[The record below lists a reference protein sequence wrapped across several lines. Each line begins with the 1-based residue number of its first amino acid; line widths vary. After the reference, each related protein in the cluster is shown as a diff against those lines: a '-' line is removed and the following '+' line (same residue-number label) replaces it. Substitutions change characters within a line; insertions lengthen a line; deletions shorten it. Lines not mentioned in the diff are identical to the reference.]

1 MNKKIN
7 LILVFLI
14 SLIIIGSNNIF
25 AYEGINSQTL
35 FEPSIFDKLVLNYT
49 TLPEISVSGSQP
61 YTIRETTC
69 PSGEPRIG
77 VYYDTCPTAL
87 SLDSTVTVKY
97 KNCGTLAGKPIDIKL
112 VYSDMISYGNN
123 PYLDWSA
130 FGSVMKNTNE
140 WEYLDMEH
148 LTVDVYFYY
157 SGENTP
163 LYINLGYLSIFSEDK
178 GEASSSS
185 QSNTVYLYNTTNM
198 AYASEITSINGWR
211 KYNDVYYGTASG
223 STEAGH
229 LNCVAFE
236 YRNKDHINVELY
248 GVYGK
253 SSAGYHLQYTPLTA
267 SVPDY
272 PQKSVSKDYVKKGD
286 TLTYEIEQEI
296 SERVDSNFYY
306 ASLIFEDV
314 LDEKIQYNN
323 LRVYDSNGNDVT
335 STAGTTTYNDTTRKL
350 TYTFNSSYLSG
361 TMKYI
366 GETYRFVVNTTVK
379 SSSSTSLISN
389 KSKTIFN
396 NTYTR
401 ESETVESNIYSNV
414 VTKYIDENTGNEI
427 AGYPEKTRRYN
438 VGEEYKTQ
446 SEAISGYELTRHN
459 GIESG
464 ITTTQD
470 VEVTYY
476 YKKKSQITVKYLD
489 KYTNIKVA
497 NEELLNGL
505 EGENYTT
512 TQKDVEGYVYDSI
525 SGSSNGKYQAEPIT
539 IQYYYIK
546 KSNVTTKYVDENT
559 GNEIPNVQ
567 SVTEEYKE
575 KESYNTL
582 KKEIDGYTY
591 TKDSNNT
598 SGTVERDN
606 IEVVYYYKRNSNVV
620 VKYLDKYT
628 KEEIANT
635 ENIKGLEGENYT
647 TIKKDID
654 SYEYDSIEGENAGK
668 FSNEEK
674 NITYYYIKKSKVTTK
689 YVDENTGNE
698 IPNVQSVTE
707 EYKEKESYNTLKKEI
722 DGYTYTKDSNNT
734 SGTVERDNI
743 EVVYYYK
750 RNSNVVVKYLD
761 KYTKE
766 EIANTENIKGLE
778 GENYTTIKKDI
789 DSYEYDSIEGENAGK
804 FSNEEKNITYYYIK
818 KSKVTTK
825 YVDENTGNEITNVQS
840 ITEEYKEKEYYTT
853 QQKDIDGYTYSRSTN
868 NISGIIGRDNIE
880 VIYYYKRNSGVTI
893 RYIDKYETDIKV
905 HENNYINGVEGDN
918 YTTSALDIE
927 GYVYDSVDGLEDGKI
942 QSEKTTVTYYYIK
955 KSNVYVQYR
964 DEISGA
970 VLEEDSP
977 ITYIEKQS
985 YETSSKDINGY
996 TLVGDSKNTSGI
1008 IGRENIFVKYYYK
1021 KNTSV
1026 VVKYIDMVTQ
1036 EEISKEDIIY
1046 GLQNDDYETEKR
1058 NIDNY
1063 EFIEIDGKANGKME
1077 ENQLVV
1083 IYKYKKQSNLIT
1095 QHIDANTNKKIID
1108 DIVTRYKEGDIYTA
1122 NSQNILGYVLVE
1134 SPQSV
1139 TGTMGREDII
1149 KTFYY
1154 KKISAGLVVK
1164 YVDKI
1169 TGEVLEQ
1176 KEYSGNEKD
1185 IISLEE
1191 MSFMEYVLDSKPD
1204 FDTIE
1209 LTTEPQEIIYY
1220 YIKVAKLYIE
1230 GIDQDS
1236 KEVLYNSE
1244 ISGLEGQDYEAIPK
1258 DVIGYKLVKIP
1269 ENQNGIFKRNNP
1281 KVIYEYKKI
1290 AGNLS
1295 VKYIDKDTSELLE
1308 SYQISGL
1315 VGDEYKTQDKEF
1327 KDYNFVEI
1335 IGDNIG
1341 ILKAE
1346 EKEVV
1351 YYYEKKTGKIIVK
1364 YIDNMQ
1370 NEIKSKEEYIGKV
1383 GQEYTTDAK
1392 NIEGYELYK
1401 VPENQNGVYE
1411 EGIIEI
1417 VYEYKKNKGTIV
1429 VNFKD
1434 EEGNVLLEKVY
1445 QEGEIGEDF
1454 YLNLPEIEGYTIIGE
1469 NTLSSKFVDGK
1480 LEYNIIYTRIYD
1492 NPNTGDISIMTIS
1505 AIAIF
1510 SIIGILFLILKNN
1523 KKYAK

>member
-7 LILVFLI
+7 LIVVFLI
-14 SLIIIGSNNIF
+14 SLIIIGSKSIF

-61 YTIRETTC
+61 YTIKETTC

-112 VYSDMISYGNN
+112 IYSDMISHGNN

-157 SGENTP
+157 SGEDTP

-185 QSNTVYLYNTTNM
+185 ESNNVYLYDITNM
-198 AYASEITSINGWR
+198 AYAREITSINGWR

-286 TLTYEIEQEI
+286 ILTYEIEQEI
-296 SERVDSNFYY
+296 SERVDPNFYY
-306 ASLIFEDV
+306 TSLIFEDV
-314 LDEKIQYNN
+314 LDEKIQIND
-323 LRVYDSNGNDVT
+323 LKVYDSNGNNVT
-335 STAGTTTYNDTTRKL
+335 SIAGTITYNDTTRKL
-350 TYTFNSSYLSG
+350 TYVFNSSYLSG

-366 GETYRFVVNTTVK
+366 GENYRFVINATVK
-379 SSSSTSLISN
+379 SSVSTSLISN

-401 ESETVESNIYSNV
+401 ESENVESNIYSNV
-414 VTKYIDENTGNEI
+414 ITKYIDENTGNEI
-427 AGYPEKTRRYN
+427 AGYPSRTQRYN
-438 VGEEYKTQ
+438 VGEEYETQ
-446 SEAISGYELTRHN
+446 SETISGYELTRHN
-459 GIESG
+459 GIENG

-470 VEVTYY
+470 VEVVYY
-476 YKKKSQITVKYLD
+476 YKRKSQITVKYLD

-505 EGENYTT
+505 EGEEYTT
-512 TQKDVEGYVYDSI
+512 TQKDIDGYVYDSI
-525 SGSSNGKYQAEPIT
+525 SGSSNGKYQATPII
-539 IQYYYIK
+539 IQYFYIK
-546 KSNVTTKYVDENT
+546 KSNVITKYIDENT
-559 GNEIPNVQ
+559 GEEIPNTQ

-575 KESYNTL
+575 KENYNTI
-582 KKEIDGYTY
+582 KKEIEGYTY
-591 TKDSNNT
+591 TKDSKNT
-598 SGTVERDN
+598 SGIMGRDN

-628 KEEIANT
+628 KEEIADT

-647 TIKKDID
+647 TIKKDINN
-654 SYEYDSIEGENAGK
+654 YEYDSIEGEEAGK
-668 FSNEEK
+668 FSVEEK
-674 NITYYYIKKSKVTTK
+674 NIIYYYIKKSNVTTK
-689 YVDENTGNE
+689 YIDENTGEE
-698 IPNVQSVTE
+698 IPNAQSV
-707 EYKEKESYNTLKKEI
+707 
-722 DGYTYTKDSNNT
+722 
-734 SGTVERDNI
+734 
-743 EVVYYYK
+743 
-750 RNSNVVVKYLD
+750 
-761 KYTKE
+761 
-766 EIANTENIKGLE
+766 
-778 GENYTTIKKDI
+778 
-789 DSYEYDSIEGENAGK
+789 
-804 FSNEEKNITYYYIK
+804 
-818 KSKVTTK
+818 
-825 YVDENTGNEITNVQS
+825 
-840 ITEEYKEKEYYTT
+840 TEEYKEKEYYTT

-868 NISGIIGRDNIE
+868 NISGIVGRDNIE
-880 VIYYYKRNSGVTI
+880 VIYYYKKNSGVTI

-918 YTTSALDIE
+918 YTTSALNIE
-927 GYVYDSVDGLEDGKI
+927 GYVYDSVDGLEGGKI
-942 QSEKTTVTYYYIK
+942 QSEQTTVTYYYIK
-955 KSNVYVQYR
+955 QSNVYVQYI
-964 DEISGA
+964 DEISGV
-970 VLEEDSP
+970 VLEEESP
-977 ITYIEKQS
+977 ITYNEKQS
-985 YETSSKDINGY
+985 YETSSKDIEGY
-996 TLVGDSKNTSGI
+996 TLTGNTENTSGVI
-1008 IGRENIFVKYYYK
+1008 ERENVFVKYYYK

-1046 GLQNDDYETEKR
+1046 GLQNDNYETEKR
-1058 NIDNY
+1058 DINDY

-1083 IYKYKKQSNLIT
+1083 TYKYKKQSNLIT
-1095 QHIDANTNKKIID
+1095 EHIDANTNEKIIE
-1108 DIVTRYKEGDIYTA
+1108 DIITRYKEGDSYSA
-1122 NSQNILGYVLVE
+1122 SSQNIPGYVLVE
-1134 SPQSV
+1134 SPQIV
-1139 TGTMGREDII
+1139 TGTVGREDII

-1169 TGEVLEQ
+1169 TGELLEQ

-1185 IISLEE
+1185 IITLEE
-1191 MSFMEYVLDSKPD
+1191 MSFMGYVLDSKPN

-1209 LTTEPQEIIYY
+1209 LTTEPQELIYY
-1220 YIKVAKLYIE
+1220 YVKATKVYTE

-1236 KEVLYNSE
+1236 KEVLYNLE
-1244 ISGLEGQDYEAIPK
+1244 ISGLEGESYETIPK
-1258 DVIGYKLVKIP
+1258 EIDGYKLVKVP
-1269 ENQNGIFKRNNP
+1269 ENQNGIFNRNNP

-1290 AGNLS
+1290 AGNLN
-1295 VKYIDKDTSELLE
+1295 VKYIDKDTGELLE

-1315 VGDEYKTQDKEF
+1315 VGEEYKTQDKEF
-1327 KDYNFVEI
+1327 KNYNFVEV

-1341 ILKAE
+1341 TLKVE

-1351 YYYEKKTGKIIVK
+1351 YYYEKKTGKIIIK
-1364 YIDNMQ
+1364 YVDNSG
-1370 NEIKSKEEYIGKV
+1370 NEIVKSEEYIGKI
-1383 GQEYTTDAK
+1383 GQEYVTNLKD
-1392 NIEGYELYK
+1392 IEGYEIVK
-1401 VPENQNGVYE
+1401 IPENQDGVYE

-1417 VYEYKKNKGTIV
+1417 VYEYKKNKGIIV
-1429 VNFKD
+1429 VNFQD
-1434 EEGNVLLEKVY
+1434 EEGNILLEKVY
-1445 QEGEIGEDF
+1445 EEGEIGEDF
-1454 YLNLPEIEGYTIIGE
+1454 YLNIPEIKGYTISGE
-1469 NTLSSKFVDGK
+1469 NTLKCKFVDGK

-1492 NPNTGDISIMTIS
+1492 NPNTGDISIITIS
-1505 AIAIF
+1505 TILLV
-1510 SIIGILFLILKNN
+1510 SIIGILFLSIKNN
-1523 KKYAK
+1523 KKHVK